1 MQYEDFEITNQF
13 QIFLMFLKMYY
24 NINKILY
31 ILILIKCK

>member
-31 ILILIKCK
+31 IQNYF